1 MFWTF
6 CSDLQGTP
14 CSRMVLCSLLTVL
27 VIPSIARP
35 RFRAC
40 ADVSGK
46 VLEDMLSPS
55 RSWLHV
61 LI

>member
-14 CSRMVLCSLLTVL
+14 CSRTVLCSLLTVL

-46 VLEDMLSPS
+46 VLEDM
-55 RSWLHV
+55 
-61 LI
+61 